1 MIMLHAPTLSRPVN
15 LLLVEDNPADVYL
28 MREVL
33 ENLYV
38 QAQLYVVADGEV
50 ALAFLRREGHYAAP
64 VRPDLIL
71 LDLHLPK
78 KPGLEVLAEISAD
91 PSLRRIPLI
100 VLSSSQAER
109 DIVQSYELGA
119 NCSITK
125 PTGLEQ
131 LQQAVRLIEGFWLT
145 RASLPSAV

>member
-1 MIMLHAPTLSRPVN
+1 MLQTTKLNRPVN

-33 ENLYV
+33 EELQV
-38 QAQLYVVADGEV
+38 QAQLYVVDDGEA
-50 ALAFLRREGHYAAP
+50 ALAFMRREGPHAAP

-71 LDLHLPK
+71 LDLNLPK

-91 PSLRRIPLI
+91 PNLRRIPLI

-119 NCSITK
+119 NCYITK
-125 PTGLEQ
+125 PTNLEQ
-131 LQQAVRLIEGFWLT
+131 LQHAVCLIEGFWLT
-145 RASLPSAV
+145 LAALPSTA